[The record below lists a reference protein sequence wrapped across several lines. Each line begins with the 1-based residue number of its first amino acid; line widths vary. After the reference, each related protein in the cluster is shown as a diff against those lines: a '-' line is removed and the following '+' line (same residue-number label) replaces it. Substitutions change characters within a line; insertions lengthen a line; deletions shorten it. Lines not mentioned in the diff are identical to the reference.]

1 MAVCEELTGKVEKA
15 IAVRE
20 PKMLYNG
27 VKINHGL
34 RSRGFLFAKGIFA
47 MQKKWTVGP
56 ESVRMIEL
64 GHPWIIADDFTKR
77 WPAGSSGELVE
88 LTDERGRFLATALLD
103 PAERIVARVLAR
115 ERMALDRVWITKRL
129 RGAIELRLAHADL
142 GDTDAFRLVNG
153 EGDNLPGLTVDRY
166 GEYLLLQLYSSA
178 WQFHLPLVAEVLQ
191 DLLRPDGIFAKSRPQ
206 KTRELEAIGK
216 TKKYGRLIVGAPSP
230 HPLQVRENGLN
241 FLVNLEEGLNTGL
254 FLDQRRNRR
263 DLMARAQGK
272 RLLNL
277 FAHTAAFSVAAVA
290 AGAKEVTS
298 VDASPAYTEWGKANF
313 GANRLNPKR
322 HEFIV
327 GDCLA
332 VLHDLGSKGK
342 GFDII
347 LMDTPSFSTTSS
359 SRFTTRGGTAD
370 LVAAALPL
378 LQAGGLLIASSN
390 HQKVDMADYLKE
402 LRRGALLAKSGLQ
415 VISLAGQPEDFPYP
429 VTFPEG
435 RYLKY
440 AVCVKTTV

>member
-1 MAVCEELTGKVEKA
+1 
-15 IAVRE
+15 
-20 PKMLYNG
+20 
-27 VKINHGL
+27 
-34 RSRGFLFAKGIFA
+34 
-47 MQKKWTVGP
+47 MQKKWSVGP

-77 WPAGSSGELVE
+77 WPAGNPGELVE

-103 PAERIVARVLAR
+103 PAERVVARVLSR
-115 ERMALDRVWITKRL
+115 ERMTLDRAWLTKRL

-142 GDTDAFRLVNG
+142 GDTDAYRLVNG
-153 EGDNLPGLTVDRY
+153 EGDYLPGLAVDRY
-166 GEYLLLQLYSSA
+166 GEHLLLQLYCPG
-178 WQFHLPLVAEVLQ
+178 WQNHLQLVAEVLQ
-191 DLLRPDGIFAKSRPQ
+191 DLLHPMGIYAKTRPQ
-206 KTRELEAIGK
+206 KTRELEAMGN
-216 TKKYGRLIVGAPSP
+216 TKKYGRLISGEPSP
-230 HPLQVRENGLN
+230 RPLQVRENGLN
-241 FLVNLEEGLNTGL
+241 FLVNLEQGLNTGL

-263 DLMARAQGK
+263 DLMARAREK

-290 AGAKEVTS
+290 AGGREVTS

-332 VLHDLGSKGK
+332 VMRELGNQGK
-342 GFDII
+342 IYDII

-370 LVAAALPL
+370 LVAVALPL
-378 LQAGGLLIASSN
+378 LQAGGLLITSSN
-390 HQKVDMADYLKE
+390 HQKVDVADYLKE
-402 LRRGALLAKSGLQ
+402 LRRGALLAGSGLQ

-440 AVCVKTTV
+440 AVSVKTTM

>member
-1 MAVCEELTGKVEKA
+1 MVFCFQKDT
-15 IAVRE
+15 
-20 PKMLYNG
+20 
-27 VKINHGL
+27 
-34 RSRGFLFAKGIFA
+34 A

-64 GHPWIIADDFTKR
+64 GHPWIIADNFTR
-77 WPAGSSGELVE
+77 SWPAGNPGDLVE
-88 LTDERGRFLATALLD
+88 LTDEKGRFLATALLD
-103 PAERIVARVLAR
+103 PKERIVARVLAR
-115 ERMALDRVWITKRL
+115 ERMELDRAWLTKHL
-129 RGAIELRLAHADL
+129 RRAIEMRQVHADL

-166 GEYLLLQLYSSA
+166 GEYLLLQLYCSG
-178 WQFHLPLVAEVLQ
+178 WQNHLQLVAKVLQ
-191 DLLRPDGIFAKSRPQ
+191 DLLHPVGIYAKSRPQ
-206 KTRELEAIGK
+206 KTRELEAMGN
-216 TKKYGRLIVGAPSP
+216 TKKYGQLIAGAPGP
-230 HPLQVRENGLN
+230 QPLQVRENGLN

-254 FLDQRRNRR
+254 FLDQRKNRR
-263 DLMARAQGK
+263 DLMARARGK
-272 RLLNL
+272 KLLNL

-290 AGAKEVTS
+290 GGGKEVTS
-298 VDASPAYTEWGKANF
+298 VDASPAYTEWAKANF

-327 GDCLA
+327 GDCMA
-332 VLHDLGSKGK
+332 VLHELASQGK
-342 GFDII
+342 SYDII
-347 LMDTPSFSTTSS
+347 LMDPPSFSTTAN

-378 LQAGGLLIASSN
+378 LQAGGLFIASSN
-390 HQKVDMADYLKE
+390 HQKVDVADYLKE
-402 LRRGALLAKSGLQ
+402 LRRGALLAGSGLQ